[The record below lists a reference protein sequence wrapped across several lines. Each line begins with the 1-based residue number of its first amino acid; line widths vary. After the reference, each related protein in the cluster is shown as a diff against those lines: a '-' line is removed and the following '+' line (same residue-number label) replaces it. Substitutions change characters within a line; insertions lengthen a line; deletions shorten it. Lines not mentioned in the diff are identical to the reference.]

1 MTCRLVR
8 PLNCVVL
15 VLLALLFSEASA
27 FARTIIDDE
36 GRSVDI
42 PDRLMRIISLDD
54 ADLTVPLLELGV
66 IPIASSGRL
75 GRGGSHFLR
84 SSRTLTGLDFDNT
97 GMTFLGL
104 HPIDVEKVAALK
116 PDLIVTLKGR
126 PTPAEQLQ
134 AIAPIVVI
142 DDILRGPDGVY
153 DLLAELTGRQSA
165 LDLLRRRYKAQVA
178 QLRGL
183 AGDDPPTV
191 SVISATSDRK
201 IGVERRYGSIGIVM
215 RDAGFPSP
223 RLTETIAENTG
234 ASFSPEAL
242 PEFDADVV
250 FDTFR
255 NDRNET
261 AADAKKRMAAMFPDY
276 CRFLRA
282 CREGRYYFLPRDEA
296 KSTTYAARMMAAAVL
311 TGLVSSLRE

>member
-1 MTCRLVR
+1 MIRAVFRALICMTFVGPCFLLPA
-8 PLNCVVL
+8 PL
-15 VLLALLFSEASA
+15 A
-27 FARTIIDDE
+27 ARSIADDE
-36 GRSVDI
+36 GRTVEV
-42 PDRLMRIISLDD
+42 PDRPLRIISLDD

-66 IPIASSGRL
+66 IPIASPGRL
-75 GRGGSHFLR
+75 GRNGHRFLR
-84 SSRTLTGLDFDNT
+84 SSLTLTGLDYDNT
-97 GMTFLGL
+97 GMVFLGL
-104 HPIDVEKVAALK
+104 QPIDVEQVASLK

-126 PTPAEQLQ
+126 PTPAQQLQ
-134 AIAPIVVI
+134 AIAPTIVI

-153 DLLAELTGRQSA
+153 DLLAELTNSRET
-165 LDLLRRRYKAQVA
+165 LKILRVRYKAQVG
-178 QLRGL
+178 QLRKL
-183 AGDDPPTV
+183 AGGNPPVV

-201 IGVERRYGSIGIVM
+201 IGVERSYGSIGVVL

-223 RLTETIAENTG
+223 KLTATIAENSG

-242 PEFDADVV
+242 PEFDADII

-261 AADAKKRMAAMFPDY
+261 AQDAKKRMEAVMPDY

-296 KSTTYAARMMAAAVL
+296 KSTTYAARMIAVAVL
-311 TGLVSSLRE
+311 TGIISSLR